1 MKLKKPKFW
10 DYPRPNL
17 IAYLLLPFSILLQI
31 FKSFQ
36 KKEGRNFKIKTI
48 CGDGK
53 ERNKKPS
60 PQMKW
65 LLHLRILHPKNH
77 PLH

>member
-10 DYPRPNL
+10 NYSKPNL

-36 KKEGRNFKIKTI
+36 KKEGRNFKIKNI
-48 CGDGK
+48 CVG
-53 ERNKKPS
+53 NYQKKIS
-60 PQMKW
+60 NLA
-65 LLHLRILHPKNH
+65 LLKNTTKIN
-77 PLH
+77 